1 MPAELN
7 PTIIIAVA
15 AAIGVLLIV
24 FGAMSRQ
31 PKDAVQQRLE
41 QLVVKPRRSK
51 KLSSSSRS
59 SSAPFAPCPAPLADH
74 RRRTG
79 RHDRSAE
86 GRLHRAG
93 YPGGL
98 RGADWMGVKVLS
110 AICFGIGFT
119 VLFLAISGFPLN
131 VLFGIGGLAV
141 GFLAPEFWLGR
152 KIRQRSMDMTL
163 QLPDALDLLTIS
175 VEAGLGFDAA
185 LAKVVEKMEGPLIT
199 EFRQALAEIRMGRA
213 RRTPPDVAT
222 RADAQPVTNFI
233 GAIVQAEQLG
243 VPIAKVLQI
252 QSQQL
257 RIERRQRA
265 EEQAAKAPV
274 KMLFPMVGC
283 IFPTIF
289 IVILGPAI
297 VTVVRGVGIDVLP
310 ALRPAILLVDD
321 DPTLRSVLTRRL
333 ERDGFAI
340 RLPRRAPRRSPPWIG
355 VARHPRRRPDDARH
369 GRLRALPAG
378 EADRR
383 PADHRPQRGGRQR
396 GEGAGPGALCRG
408 LRHQAVRPR

>member
-7 PTIIIAVA
+7 PTIVIAIL

-24 FGAMSRQ
+24 FGAATRP

-41 QLVVKPRRSK
+41 QLVVKPRTLEEAELEQPFFERAVRPLVAR
-51 KLSSSSRS
+51 LSRVSQRGGG
-59 SSAPFAPCPAPLADH
+59 LGMVE
-74 RRRTG
+74 R
-79 RHDRSAE
+79 AE
-86 GRLHRAG
+86 ARLHRAG

-98 RGADWMGVKVLS
+98 RGADWMGVKVLGS
-110 AICFGIGFT
+110 IVFAIGFT
-119 VLFLAISGFPLN
+119 ILFLALMGFP
-131 VLFGIGGLAV
+131 VGIMFGIGGLAV

-152 KIRQRSMDMTL
+152 KIRARQMDMIL

-185 LAKVVEKMEGPLIT
+185 LAKVVEKMEGPLVN
-199 EFRQALAEIRMGRA
+199 EFRQALAEIRMGRL
-213 RRTPPDVAT
+213 RRDALRDVAS

-265 EEQAAKAPV
+265 EEAAAKAPV

-297 VTVVRGVGIDVLP
+297 VTVVRGVGI
-310 ALRPAILLVDD
+310 
-321 DPTLRSVLTRRL
+321 
-333 ERDGFAI
+333 
-340 RLPRRAPRRSPPWIG
+340 
-355 VARHPRRRPDDARH
+355 
-369 GRLRALPAG
+369 
-378 EADRR
+378 
-383 PADHRPQRGGRQR
+383 
-396 GEGAGPGALCRG
+396 
-408 LRHQAVRPR
+408 